1 MKTLLVLRHA
11 KSSWKDSGLADFER
25 PLNGR
30 GKQACDLIGRYLRKK
45 KPSPDLILCSTATRA
60 RETVRL
66 VLEAARLVVEIRYD
80 QRLYL
85 ASAERLEEIVSQIEE
100 ERANVM
106 LVGHNPGMEE
116 LILRLTGV
124 TESMPTAALAKIVL
138 DPDKWNDVAGGRSGR
153 LEWLVKPKELSK
165 DDL

>member
-30 GKQACDLIGRYLRKK
+30 GKQASDLIGRFLRKK
-45 KPSPDLILCSTATRA
+45 KIRPDLVLCSTATRA

-66 VLEAARLVVEIRYD
+66 VLEAARLVVEVRYD

-85 ASAERLEEIVSQIEE
+85 ASADRLAEIISQIEE
-100 ERANVM
+100 DRARVM
-106 LVGHNPGMEE
+106 LVGHNPGIEE
-116 LILRLTGV
+116 LLSRLTGV
-124 TESMPTAALAKIVL
+124 TESMPTAALAKIEL
-138 DPDKWNDVAGGRSGR
+138 DVDQWSALSEQKPGR
-153 LEWLVKPKELSK
+153 LDWLVKPK
-165 DDL
+165 DLDVA

>member
-25 PLNGR
+25 PLNDR
-30 GKQACDLIGRYLRKK
+30 GKRASDLIGRFLRKNR
-45 KPSPDLILCSTATRA
+45 PYPDLVLCSTAIRA

-66 VLEAARLVVEIRYD
+66 VLEAARLVVEVRYD

-85 ASAERLEEIVSQIEE
+85 TGADKLTEIVSQIEE
-100 ERANVM
+100 DRANVL

-116 LILRLTGV
+116 LLPRLTGV
-124 TESMPTAALAKIVL
+124 AVNLPTAALAKIEL
-138 DPDKWNDVAGGRSGR
+138 DVRQWSAISEKKHGR
-153 LEWLVKPKELSK
+153 LDWVVKPK
-165 DDL
+165 DLEGTS

>member
-30 GKQACDLIGRYLRKK
+30 GKRACDLIGRYLRKK

-66 VLEAARLVVEIRYD
+66 VLESARLIVEIRYD

-85 ASAERLEEIVSQIEE
+85 ASAERLEEIVSQIED
-100 ERANVM
+100 ERGNVM

-116 LILRLTGV
+116 LLLRLTGV
-124 TESMPTAALAKIVL
+124 TESMSTAALAKIDFDVDQWSAISEQRRGSL
-138 DPDKWNDVAGGRSGR
+138 D
-153 LEWLVKPKELSK
+153 WLVKPK
-165 DDL
+165 DLDVT

>member
-11 KSSWKDSGLADFER
+11 KSSWRDSGLADFER

-30 GKQACDLIGRYLRKK
+30 GKQASDLIGRFLRKK
-45 KPSPDLILCSTATRA
+45 KIRPDLVLCSTATRA

-66 VLEAARLVVEIRYD
+66 VLEAARLVVEVRYD

-85 ASAERLEEIVSQIEE
+85 ASADRLAEIISQIEE
-100 ERANVM
+100 DRARVM

-116 LILRLTGV
+116 LLPRLTGV
-124 TESMPTAALAKIVL
+124 TESMPTAALAKIEF
-138 DPDKWNDVAGGRSGR
+138 DVDQWTALSEQTTGR
-153 LEWLVKPKELSK
+153 LDWLVKPKELHGN
-165 DDL
+165 